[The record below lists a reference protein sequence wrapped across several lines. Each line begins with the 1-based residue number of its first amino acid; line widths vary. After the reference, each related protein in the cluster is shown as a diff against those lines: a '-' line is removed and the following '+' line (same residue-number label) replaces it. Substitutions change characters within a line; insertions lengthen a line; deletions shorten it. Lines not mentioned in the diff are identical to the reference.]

1 MTVTVTQMAILIVV
15 ALVSFEL
22 MKLSTRYFFGRLTK
36 DDYVTKTAL
45 DEKCKDCH
53 QRHTQDLTTS
63 ARQLDGLCVDM
74 KEMKQILLIVAL
86 KNDISPEEL
95 KTLVG

>member
-1 MTVTVTQMAILIVV
+1 MTLTVTQLAVLIVV
-15 ALVSFEL
+15 AIVALEL
-22 MKLSTRYFFGRLTK
+22 IKLATQYFFGRLTK
-36 DDYVTKTAL
+36 DNYVTTEEL
-45 DEKCKDCH
+45 QQKCSGCH
-53 QRHTQDLTTS
+53 ENNSRERRTNGTQLEVIC
-63 ARQLDGLCVDM
+63 RDM